1 MNLFTLVATLGL
13 DTSEFDKKMGSAVGQ
28 GKKAGNVLMKGLATV
43 GKAAGAIAV
52 TSAAAYVG
60 IVKTAVDKV
69 AELEQNVG
77 AAIAVWGEGLGEQQ
91 RRIAMQAAENV
102 GLSTSQYL
110 EMSNKMGSLM
120 QGMGFDTRE
129 AFALSTQAIQ
139 RTADVASI
147 MNIPIENAMEA
158 INGLAKGNFTMM
170 DNLGVAMN
178 ETALANYAL
187 EQGIKKSTSKMST
200 QEKVALAL
208 QMYMDKTAY
217 ATGNFAKEAEGL
229 AGATTILKASWANLL
244 DGSGT
249 PEDFGNQLVNYI
261 DTYMDVLKE
270 VAPRIAKSIGVVLST
285 LGDRTREWLDSVG
298 GVRGALRQG
307 LDWTL
312 GQLDLP
318 PASTIVQQVSDWWT
332 GLEGENV
339 YEKIKEAISI
349 GVSKV
354 DAPPLSEVV
363 DNITTWWKDTAVPA
377 IETAMSTYAE
387 EFAIPLIAD
396 VLNLSDEDAEA
407 LLTAYQE
414 FFGSI
419 GELASTVVGLIGEV
433 VNAIA
438 GLFSSGGGEY
448 EGSGIAKALTMLV
461 QGLTGVTNAAN
472 TALTAV
478 KDFFAYFNGRSSSPS
493 GAVGSGG
500 LLVQSIG
507 AESVDTGPT
516 FGEQMGQWAEGVW
529 NDTRNL
535 LGIPGRPGAN
545 NSPNINVINNISS
558 VAQNPADIGFATQQ
572 SLNRLRFGA

>member
-13 DTSEFDKKMGSAVGQ
+13 DTSDFSKNIGSAVDQ
-28 GKKAGNVLMKGLATV
+28 GKKAGSGIAKGFAVV
-43 GKAAGAIAV
+43 GKAAAAFAIA
-52 TSAAAYVG
+52 AGAAYVG
-60 IVKTAVDKV
+60 VVKTAADKV
-69 AELEQNVG
+69 AQLEQNVG

-261 DTYMDVLKE
+261 DTYMDVLEE
-270 VAPRIAKSIGVVLST
+270 VAPRILKSIGVVLST
-285 LGDRTREWLDSVG
+285 LGNRTRERLDSVG
-298 GVRGALRQG
+298 GIGGALRLA

-312 GQLDLP
+312 GQFNMPD
-318 PASTIVQQVSDWWT
+318 SGTIMAQVSAWWSGQGDNT
-332 GLEGENV
+332 YERLKSVLTWTLGQFEQPSEEEFYAEIEAWWNSSGKAAVSAICEWALGELVFPAWEDYKDKVTQWWEGFSAEMKTVCTFFMDGDSFHFPTWADLKNAA
-339 YEKIKEAISI
+339 ETFWNAIKDELQKLFSISI
-349 GVSKV
+349 KV
-354 DAPPLSEVV
+354 GFSTGGSNPYTNPENPLTPTGGS
-363 DNITTWWKDTAVPA
+363 
-377 IETAMSTYAE
+377 
-387 EFAIPLIAD
+387 L
-396 VLNLSDEDAEA
+396 LSDTWDTVKTMWNMNK
-407 LLTAYQE
+407 LKKQYNIDNVDVGGNL
-414 FFGSI
+414 GNV
-419 GELASTVVGLIGEV
+419 TVV
-433 VNAIA
+433 
-438 GLFSSGGGEY
+438 
-448 EGSGIAKALTMLV
+448 
-461 QGLTGVTNAAN
+461 
-472 TALTAV
+472 
-478 KDFFAYFNGRSSSPS
+478 
-493 GAVGSGG
+493 
-500 LLVQSIG
+500 
-507 AESVDTGPT
+507 
-516 FGEQMGQWAEGVW
+516 
-529 NDTRNL
+529 
-535 LGIPGRPGAN
+535 
-545 NSPNINVINNISS
+545 NNISS